1 MLTKLI
7 KYDIRSTWRDFTGI
21 FLAILLGVILVPM
34 AMKNFSNELVQ
45 LTAGLVAFAIVIAV
59 IAITI
64 INLFKIYNTNVFSKE
79 GYLTMTLPVKASQ
92 ILASKLLVSSMWIT
106 LTGIV
111 SIIGMII
118 FTLIITPMGLNQLW
132 IGFRAL
138 AEQLDGMTVPTLI
151 LLALVIILSITK
163 DVAKL
168 FLACTVAHLK
178 VMTKWRIPLGIL
190 TYFVLSWIE
199 SFIFQITGD
208 ILFRLSGRFEELAL
222 QLQSMAGS
230 ATPQEFLGLFNGALG
245 IGIIY
250 SLLLISGFSALTIWL
265 LNRKLDLD

>member
-92 ILASKLLVSSMWIT
+92 ILTSKLLVSSMWIT

-118 FTLIITPMGLNQLW
+118 FTLIITPMGLDQLW

-151 LLALVIILSITK
+151 LWLWSS
-163 DVAKL
+163 
-168 FLACTVAHLK
+168 FCPSRR
-178 VMTKWRIPLGIL
+178 KWP
-190 TYFVLSWIE
+190 SC
-199 SFIFQITGD
+199 
-208 ILFRLSGRFEELAL
+208 
-222 QLQSMAGS
+222 
-230 ATPQEFLGLFNGALG
+230 
-245 IGIIY
+245 
-250 SLLLISGFSALTIWL
+250 SLPAPWLI
-265 LNRKLDLD
+265 

>member
-92 ILASKLLVSSMWIT
+92 ILTSKLLVSSMWIT

-118 FTLIITPMGLNQLW
+118 FTLIITPMGLDQLW

-163 DVAKL
+163 EVAKL

-178 VMTKWRIPLGIL
+178 FMTKWRIPLGIL

-199 SFIFQITGD
+199 SFIFQITVD
-208 ILFRLSGRFEELAL
+208 VLFRLSGRFEELAL

-250 SLLLISGFSALTIWL
+250 SLLLIAGFSALTIWL